1 MSPEGLRE
9 QLFKAGYIADEDLAS
24 LVWMALKAIVE
35 ILEFQADL
43 GNQEKK
49 EIVAPQV

>member
-1 MSPEGLRE
+1 MEKKVTLDYLEYQVG
-9 QLFKAGYIADEDLAS
+9 LAS